1 MNIEKIN
8 RISELTRISRIRE
21 LTEAEKKER
30 EELRNEYRQSVIGNM
45 TAQLEHTTIVEPDGT
60 RIKVRDLKNKEG
72 DKN

>member
-1 MNIEKIN
+1 MIVNFNE
-8 RISELTRISRIRE
+8 ETRH
-21 LTEAEKKER
+21 LLKHAEKER